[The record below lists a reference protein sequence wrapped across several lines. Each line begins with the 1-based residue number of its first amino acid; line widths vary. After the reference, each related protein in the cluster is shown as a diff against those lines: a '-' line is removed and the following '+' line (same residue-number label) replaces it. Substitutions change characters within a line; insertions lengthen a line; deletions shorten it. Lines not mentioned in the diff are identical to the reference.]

1 MAKNLIHINDMRKLL
16 STGEPVNLKCWK
28 LNGDIVTYNNV
39 VMTSSYHKGNSFN
52 IKFQISGEIR
62 KVKTI
67 CIHEI
72 NNMEVFL

>member
-1 MAKNLIHINDMRKLL
+1 MAKRLIHINDMRKLL
-16 STGEPVNLKCWK
+16 NSGEPVNLKCWK
-28 LNGDIVTYNNV
+28 LNGDILVYNNV

-52 IKFQISGEIR
+52 IKFQASGEIR
-62 KVKTI
+62 KVKAV